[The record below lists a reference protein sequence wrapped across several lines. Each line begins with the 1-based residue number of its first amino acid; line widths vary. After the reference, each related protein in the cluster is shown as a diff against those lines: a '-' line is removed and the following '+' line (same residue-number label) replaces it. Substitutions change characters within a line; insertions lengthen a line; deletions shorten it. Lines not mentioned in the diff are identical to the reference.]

1 MSDIT
6 KVSIFAKSKTQRI
19 MKQTSSNRLFRIL
32 ALFAI
37 LHSSFFTLHS
47 NAQKVSELENKP
59 KIVVGIVVDQMRWD
73 YLSRYYDRFTD
84 GGFRRMMAD
93 GYNCNRLL
101 INYVPAVTAVGHT
114 AIYTGSVPAFT
125 GIVGN
130 SMFFDGKWDSPVRD
144 LKVEG
149 LGTKTKEGKAS
160 PHRMLTTTMTDE
172 LRLATNFRS
181 KVISVSIKDR
191 GSIFP
196 GGHCANASYWMDS
209 ESMDFISSTYYMKEL
224 PKWVKDFNKQKLG
237 VKYLNEY
244 GRKKDK
250 NGEYVADFWE
260 LMYDANTYTQSAGL
274 HEKYYDQRTGTILK
288 YLPYGNTYTA
298 DMALAALKN
307 EKLGLNPD
315 GVTDFLA
322 ISFSCTD
329 MIGHKL
335 GPNAP
340 WIEDTYLRLDK
351 EFKRIFDALDAQ
363 VGKGE
368 WVAFLTA
375 DHAGSHNVVFRQ
387 EHGIPASTWPYYR
400 IMKELNDVLKSE
412 FGFEQNPIHSLEC
425 HNIYFDNKVLTSHA
439 NYSAD
444 MRQKMI
450 DHCIDILV
458 KKDIVAYA
466 YEPRKIPDY
475 VPEPVR
481 TMSINGYNPKR
492 SGDIQV
498 ILEANVTEDYDDG
511 YKKDYNGIPLGT
523 NHAVWSPYDTHIP
536 FIVVGKGVRHAWDD
550 DTHTVNDIAA
560 TICALLNIQQPS
572 GCIGK
577 AIDVKTKR

>member
-1 MSDIT
+1 M
-6 KVSIFAKSKTQRI
+6 AH
-19 MKQTSSNRLFRIL
+19 TSSNKLFKI
-32 ALFAI
+32 FAIVTI
-37 LHSSFFTLHS
+37 LHSSFFAIHS
-47 NAQKVSELENKP
+47 TAQVVNELENKP

-73 YLSRYYDRFTD
+73 YLTRYYERFID

-93 GYNCNRLL
+93 GYNCNRLS
-101 INYVPAVTAVGHT
+101 INYIPAVTAVGHT
-114 AIYTGSVPAFT
+114 AIYTGSVPAFN
-125 GIVGN
+125 GIIAN

-144 LKVEG
+144 LRYNGV
-149 LGTKTKEGKAS
+149 GTTTKEGMAS
-160 PHRMLTTTMTDE
+160 PHRMMTTTMTDE

-181 KVISVSIKDR
+181 KVISISIKDR

-196 GGHCANASYWMDS
+196 GGHCANAAYWMDS
-209 ESMDFISSTYYMKEL
+209 KSMDFITSTYYMKEL
-224 PKWVKDFNKQKLG
+224 PKWVKDFNKKKLG
-237 VKYLNEY
+237 EKYLAEY

-250 NGEYVADFWE
+250 NGELVADFWE
-260 LMYDANTYTQSAGL
+260 LMYDANTYVQSAGKQ
-274 HEKYYDQRTGTILK
+274 EKYYDQRTGTILK

-298 DMALAALKN
+298 DMALEAIKN
-307 EKLGLNPD
+307 ESLGKNPD

-351 EFKRIFDALDAQ
+351 DFKRIFDALDAQ

-387 EHGIPASTWPYYR
+387 EHGIPADTWPYYR
-400 IMKELNDVLKSE
+400 IIKELNDTLKAT
-412 FGFEQNPIHSLEC
+412 FHLDKDPIHSLEC
-425 HNIYFDNKVLTSHA
+425 HNVFFDNSVVNA
-439 NYSAD
+439 NPRIASV
-444 MRQKMI
+444 RQDMI
-450 DHCIDILV
+450 DLCIDILQ
-458 KKDIVAYA
+458 KKSIVAYA
-466 YEPRKIPDY
+466 FEPKKVPAYI
-475 VPEPVR
+475 PEPVR
-481 TMSINGYNPKR
+481 TMAINGYNPKR

-511 YKKDYNGIPLGT
+511 YTPKPSHYHGIPLGT

-536 FIVVGKGVRHAWDD
+536 FIVMGKGVRHAWDD
-550 DTHTVNDIAA
+550 QSHTINDIAA
-560 TICALLNIQQPS
+560 TICSILNIQQPS
-572 GCIGK
+572 GCIGH
-577 AIDVKTKR
+577 AIDVKKK

>member
-1 MSDIT
+1 MLKKYYFNKFLDNVKKACNSLI
-6 KVSIFAKSKTQRI
+6 VIFAFSVYSGNAYAQRVGEI
-19 MKQTSSNRLFRIL
+19 EQ
-32 ALFAI
+32 
-37 LHSSFFTLHS
+37 
-47 NAQKVSELENKP
+47 KP

-73 YLSRYYDRFTD
+73 YLTRYYERFTD
-84 GGFRRMMAD
+84 GGFRRMMAE

-101 INYVPAVTAVGHT
+101 INYLPAVTAVGHT

-125 GIVGN
+125 GIIGN
-130 SMFFDGKWDSPVRD
+130 SMYFDGKWDSPVRD
-144 LKVEG
+144 LGVTG
-149 LGTKTKEGKAS
+149 LGTTTKEGKAS

-209 ESMDFISSTYYMKEL
+209 ESMDFISSSYYMKEL

-237 VKYLNEY
+237 AAYLKEY

-250 NGEYVADFWE
+250 NGAYVADFWE
-260 LMYDANTYTQSAGL
+260 LMYDAQTYKQSAGL
-274 HEKYYDQRTGTILK
+274 YEKYYDQRTGTILK
-288 YLPYGNTYTA
+288 YLPQGNTYTA
-298 DMALAALKN
+298 DMALAAIKGEQLGKN
-307 EKLGLNPD
+307 PE

-322 ISFSCTD
+322 VSFSCTD

-351 EFKRIFDALDAQ
+351 DFKRLFDALDEQ

-400 IMKELNDVLKSE
+400 IMKELNDTLKAT
-412 FGFEQNPIHSLEC
+412 FALTKTPIHSLEC
-425 HNIYFDNKVLTSHA
+425 HNIFFDYETLKTDK
-439 NYSAD
+439 NYSD
-444 MRQKMI
+444 TMRQSMI
-450 DHCIDILV
+450 DLCIDVLK

-466 YEPRKIPDY
+466 FETKKIPDY

-481 TMSINGYNPKR
+481 TMAINGYNPKR

-511 YKKDYNGIPLGT
+511 YKKDYNGIPVGT

-536 FIVVGKGVRHAWDD
+536 FIIMGKGVRHAWDN

-560 TICALLNIQQPS
+560 TVCALLNIQQPS
-572 GCIGK
+572 GCVGH
-577 AIDVKTKR
+577 AIDVKRPAIDVKRR